1 MLSMMTNVPKPADV
15 VASNYYAQVNRGL
28 CTGCET
34 CVGRCP
40 TQAVQV
46 ADGAA
51 AIDLTRCIGCGLCV
65 PTCSDKAMSLV
76 KKAQEVVP
84 PQTEQDLYDTVMAQK
99 STLTG
104 RMRDY
109 LLKSFLRVAS
119 RLAR

>member
-1 MLSMMTNVPKPADV
+1 
-15 VASNYYAQVNRGL
+15 VAS
-28 CTGCET
+28 
-34 CVGRCP
+34 
-40 TQAVQV
+40 
-46 ADGAA
+46 
-51 AIDLTRCIGCGLCV
+51 IDLIRCIGCGLCV
-65 PTCSDKAMSLV
+65 PTCTEKAMSLV

-84 PQTEQDLYDTVMAQK
+84 PQTEQDLYDTIMAQK